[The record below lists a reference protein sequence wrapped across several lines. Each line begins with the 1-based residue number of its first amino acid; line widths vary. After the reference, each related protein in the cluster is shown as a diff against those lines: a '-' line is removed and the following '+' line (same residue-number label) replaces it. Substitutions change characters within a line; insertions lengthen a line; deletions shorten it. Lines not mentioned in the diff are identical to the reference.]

1 MGKRRCFVISPIGEE
16 GSSVREHADNVFD
29 FIVKPALDELQ
40 IDGYRADHFAKI
52 GRITEQMFESILTED
67 LCIAI
72 LTGHNPNVFYELA
85 IAHAAARP
93 AIILVEKGTAIP
105 FDIKDMRAVEYDL
118 NPRALRDRVYLNQ
131 IVQNV
136 RSLDADNWTV
146 PVPFGANLS
155 PLGSGR
161 GDWQFFAKSGNYGD
175 PGSWLG
181 FLERA
186 QKNFDLC
193 GISLH
198 SWTRHSGAKR
208 KIEQA
213 VARGVRIRI
222 LMMHPDNPAIPL
234 FINSKDTFAD
244 VEHVR
249 NMIRLSH
256 SNFSKLLIGADNCEV
271 RCVKGGA
278 MHQQLIITDTES
290 AAIFYLYSINT
301 SESPMLYCPATGPLY
316 QALGTEFMALW
327 DTAETLT
334 PTNK

>member
-1 MGKRRCFVISPIGEE
+1 MPKRRCFVISPIGAE
-16 GSSVREHADNVFD
+16 GSDVREHADDVFE

-52 GRITEQMFESILTED
+52 GKITEQMFESILGED

-93 AIILVEKGTAIP
+93 VIILVEKGTTIP
-105 FDIKDMRAVEYDL
+105 FDIRDMRAVEYDL
-118 NPRALRDRVYLNQ
+118 KPKALRDRVYSGQ
-131 IVQNV
+131 IVQKV
-136 RSLDADNWTV
+136 RHLEGDNWTV
-146 PVPFGANLS
+146 PVPFGSNLS

-161 GDWQFFAKSGNYGD
+161 GDWQFFAKSAQFGD

-181 FLERA
+181 FLERS
-186 QKNFDLC
+186 QKSFDLC

-208 KIEQA
+208 TIEA
-213 VARGVRIRI
+213 AIARGVKIRI
-222 LMMHPDNPAIPL
+222 LMLHPDNPAIPL
-234 FINSKDTFAD
+234 FINAKETLAD

-249 NMIRLSH
+249 SMIKLSH
-256 SNFSKLLIGADNCEV
+256 SNFSKLLVNAGHCEV

-278 MHQQLIITDTES
+278 MHQQLIITDTEA
-290 AAIFYLYSINT
+290 AAIFYLYSITT

-316 QALGTEFMALW
+316 QSLCAEFASLW
-327 DTAETLT
+327 EAGEPLTA
-334 PTNK
+334 P